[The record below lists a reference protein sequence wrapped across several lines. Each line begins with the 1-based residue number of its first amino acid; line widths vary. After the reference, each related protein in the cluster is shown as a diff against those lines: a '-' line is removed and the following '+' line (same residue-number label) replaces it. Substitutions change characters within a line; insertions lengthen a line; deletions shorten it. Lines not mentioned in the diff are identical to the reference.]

1 VSEKEEILKKEFGKL
16 LSDDYCYLSH
26 TFRIEGNIFSP
37 NSVVLKGTIEGDLKS
52 EGNVFIDES
61 ARVEGNISGKNIVVY
76 GSVQGDIKASEILSL
91 HNSAIVTG
99 DIKAKFFS
107 VDKGVSLTGNIQINK
122 NNSVDIK
129 FEYPVIT
136 VRKPKIKTNGHGKI
150 SESEKSGKQNS
161 DDLVLPLYPETES
174 FVENNPAPKNNTEK
188 KGEITPIDSKP
199 NENRQDNKSAG
210 KSKSKVDFLENDKPL
225 W

>member
-1 VSEKEEILKKEFGKL
+1 MSEKEEILKKEFGKL

-61 ARVEGNISGKNIVVY
+61 ARVEGNISGKNIVIY
-76 GSVQGDIKASEILSL
+76 GNVQGDIKASEFLSL
-91 HNSAIVTG
+91 HNQAIVSG
-99 DIKAKFFS
+99 DVNARFFS
-107 VDKGVSLTGNIQINK
+107 VDKGVSLTGKIQIDK
-122 NNSVDIK
+122 NSSVDIK

-150 SESEKSGKQNS
+150 TETDKVHKKDA
-161 DDLVLPLYPETES
+161 DDLVLPLYPENDN
-174 FVENNPAPKNNTEK
+174 FVENRAPNVENE
-188 KGEITPIDSKP
+188 EESNITPVDTGEKETKK
-199 NENRQDNKSAG
+199 NEKSAG
-210 KSKSKVDFLENDKPL
+210 KSKSKVDFLENDDSL